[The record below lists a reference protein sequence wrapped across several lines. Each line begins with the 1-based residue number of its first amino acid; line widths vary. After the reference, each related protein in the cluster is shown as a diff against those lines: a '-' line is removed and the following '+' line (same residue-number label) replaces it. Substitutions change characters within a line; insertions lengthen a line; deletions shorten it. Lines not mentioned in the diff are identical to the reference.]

1 MKALHAKTFSEHME
15 GAIQSELTIAT
26 DALHLQCGKTL
37 KIGDIMLQACAGAV
51 AGLLL
56 GGSLPRD
63 SPDRK
68 QLIKVAKSLE
78 GVDLNSVL
86 SKIAMEHPK

>member
-1 MKALHAKTFSEHME
+1 MKALHTHTFSEHME
-15 GAIQSELTIAT
+15 GAIQSELTIAI
-26 DALHLQCGKTL
+26 DSLLVQCGKPC
-37 KIGDIMLQACAGAV
+37 KIGDVMLQACAGAV

-68 QLIKVAKSLE
+68 QLLKVAKSLE

-86 SKIAMEHPK
+86 TKIAIKLPK